1 MTHQSLQR
9 TVALVKQIEWSGSQE
24 PQARTQRRVLRVC
37 QHRPSR
43 NIPRATL
50 DEDEEKEKVEDEDE
64 EKVVGVEERM
74 EGVGSKKGV
83 EEGKRLSH
91 GYALFV
97 ITQRERKRCIIAN
110 SVIGH

>member
-1 MTHQSLQR
+1 MKHQSPQR
-9 TVALVKQIEWSGSQE
+9 TVALVKQIEGSGSQG

-37 QHRPSR
+37 QRRPSR

-50 DEDEEKEKVEDEDE
+50 GEDE
-64 EKVVGVEERM
+64 EKVEGVEERM
-74 EGVGSKKGV
+74 EDVGSKKGV

-110 SVIGH
+110 SAIDH